1 MARNLLAVLLAA
13 LAFAS
18 AFHAADAQDFN
29 QGNPEC
35 IREDAST
42 GILEAAAEVDELS
55 ILVAAVEA
63 AGAQDAFED
72 TSVKVTAFMPTN
84 EAFNDLVAELG
95 LKNVNELLASPLLPN
110 ILRYHVVGDP
120 HTSDYFV
127 EGVELP
133 TREGDE
139 TLQGYDETT
148 IVAANGNATIMKSDV
163 YTCQG
168 VVEVI
173 DKVMLPPSVFDALG
187 GSSNESAG
195 NSTVAVGGGP
205 PVAGGGGPPVAG
217 GGGGSV
223 GSGEES
229 DGSGEE
235 SDGGHPC
242 TKCPGECVA
251 GPGFTESRGITDE
264 GCSQCADGYEWWP
277 CGGDGAPEGGCI
289 CAVDP
294 DPEKRECP
302 DGQGLVDGSDDC
314 VDCGTVLE
322 GSAVNPET
330 GKCECPE
337 GQIPSVDGT
346 KCEDGSTGVPLPD
359 DVCEIGQGLVDGQCK
374 NCSETGQGSF
384 DNRCVDC
391 NDVLEGSA
399 FNPDTG
405 ECECPGSQV
414 PSVEDE
420 CKCPDDLGWLEGSP
434 TDCVVCDIVILGSV
448 PNRDTGMCECG
459 PGSFLNDD
467 GQCERRVLGG
477 GVDPSFG
484 VCPPGQGLVGEQCV
498 DCNGFGQ
505 GLVDGECVECN
516 TTLEGS
522 APNADTGEC
531 ECPLGQEPSEDGE
544 DGIKCEDFDPDFGVC
559 EPGQGLV
566 DGICVDCNGPGQ
578 GTLNRECVDCDTA
591 LEGSAPNPGSGECQC
606 PTFQIDGGSGKCQ
619 DCQVGE
625 IVEDGKCVPC
635 GPNQYIRPPDMTND
649 LKYTCENCPPYQGKL
664 VTPLPFHCFPY

>member
-84 EAFNDLVAELG
+84 EAFNNLVAELG

-120 HTSDYFV
+120 HTADYFV

-173 DKVMLPPSVFDALG
+173 DKVMLPPSVFDALE

-205 PVAGGGGPPVAG
+205 PVAGGGGG
-217 GGGGSV
+217 
-223 GSGEES
+223 S

-314 VDCGTVLE
+314 VDCGT
-322 GSAVNPET
+322 A
-330 GKCECPE
+330 
-337 GQIPSVDGT
+337 
-346 KCEDGSTGVPLPD
+346 
-359 DVCEIGQGLVDGQCK
+359 
-374 NCSETGQGSF
+374 
-384 DNRCVDC
+384 
-391 NDVLEGSA
+391 
-399 FNPDTG
+399 
-405 ECECPGSQV
+405 
-414 PSVEDE
+414 
-420 CKCPDDLGWLEGSP
+420 
-434 TDCVVCDIVILGSV
+434 
-448 PNRDTGMCECG
+448 
-459 PGSFLNDD
+459 
-467 GQCERRVLGG
+467 
-477 GVDPSFG
+477 
-484 VCPPGQGLVGEQCV
+484 
-498 DCNGFGQ
+498 
-505 GLVDGECVECN
+505 
-516 TTLEGS
+516 LEGS
-522 APNADTGEC
+522 APNADT
-531 ECPLGQEPSEDGE
+531 
-544 DGIKCEDFDPDFGVC
+544 
-559 EPGQGLV
+559 
-566 DGICVDCNGPGQ
+566 
-578 GTLNRECVDCDTA
+578 
-591 LEGSAPNPGSGECQC
+591 GECQC

>member
-84 EAFNDLVAELG
+84 EAFNNLVAELG

-120 HTSDYFV
+120 HTADYFV

-205 PVAGGGGPPVAG
+205 PVAGGGG
-217 GGGGSV
+217 GSD

-294 DPEKRECP
+294 DPEKGECP

-337 GQIPSVDGT
+337 GQNPSVDGT
-346 KCEDGSTGVPLPD
+346 KCEDSTGFPLL
-359 DVCEIGQGLVDGQCK
+359 DV
-374 NCSETGQGSF
+374 
-384 DNRCVDC
+384 
-391 NDVLEGSA
+391 
-399 FNPDTG
+399 
-405 ECECPGSQV
+405 
-414 PSVEDE
+414 
-420 CKCPDDLGWLEGSP
+420 
-434 TDCVVCDIVILGSV
+434 
-448 PNRDTGMCECG
+448 
-459 PGSFLNDD
+459 
-467 GQCERRVLGG
+467 
-477 GVDPSFG
+477 
-484 VCPPGQGLVGEQCV
+484 
-498 DCNGFGQ
+498 
-505 GLVDGECVECN
+505 
-516 TTLEGS
+516 
-522 APNADTGEC
+522 
-531 ECPLGQEPSEDGE
+531 
-544 DGIKCEDFDPDFGVC
+544 
-559 EPGQGLV
+559 
-566 DGICVDCNGPGQ
+566 
-578 GTLNRECVDCDTA
+578 
-591 LEGSAPNPGSGECQC
+591 
-606 PTFQIDGGSGKCQ
+606 
-619 DCQVGE
+619 
-625 IVEDGKCVPC
+625 
-635 GPNQYIRPPDMTND
+635 
-649 LKYTCENCPPYQGKL
+649 
-664 VTPLPFHCFPY
+664 